1 METGSTPQTPSLE
14 QQTDEQR
21 QAYIL
26 SARRRIRQGV
36 FLALVT
42 LLTIFSLCVA
52 WFLNNARVSA
62 NAMQLQ
68 NGASGSFEL
77 ATAGTSGGRFEALL
91 GKLFPGTASAESWAS
106 GELQGT
112 RTSSEANAITWQMS
126 DASNL
131 SNLSAGSGLEPG
143 MRGYLTFYVIPS
155 QSGALHLQCSLTE
168 LLYEI
173 DADGNP
179 VELADSDEKAKTL
192 AALMNKHLLFFLL
205 EPVSAA
211 DIDNTGNVGTP
222 EAAGETADES
232 GEAEGQGSESEEA
245 TGTPAYTATWIQDG
259 TFTLELADVEA
270 GEPQEVTLYWVWP
283 YLFGQLLIENSEKLL
298 GQPALLDSAKIAN
311 ASELY
316 DALRSDILG
325 TAATD
330 DDAPSATDT
339 GTDTDS
345 APDAD
350 PNTGEDAGTG
360 SAGSVAFL
368 PGYFYAEDGAFSL
381 VLSETADSNGG
392 QAASP
397 ETILNSIAQGDT
409 SALASSEYASMNEA
423 YNDADQYIGLNL
435 SYLAVRL
442 TATTN

>member
-26 SARRRIRQGV
+26 SARRRIRQGI

-91 GKLFPGTASAESWAS
+91 NKLLPGTASAESWAS
-106 GELQGT
+106 GDLQGT
-112 RTSSEANAITWQMS
+112 RTSSEANAITWQMN

-143 MRGYLTFYVIPS
+143 MRGYLTFYVIPT
-155 QSGALHLQCSLTE
+155 QSGTLHLRCSLTE
-168 LLYEI
+168 LLYET
-173 DADGNP
+173 DADGTP
-179 VELADSDEKAKTL
+179 VELTDGDEKAETL

-211 DIDNTGNVGTP
+211 DIDNTGNASTP
-222 EAAGETADES
+222 EAAGEMADES
-232 GEAEGQGSESEEA
+232 GEFEGPGSESEEA

-330 DDAPSATDT
+330 NDAPSATDA
-339 GTDTDS
+339 GTD
-345 APDAD
+345 ADAD
-350 PNTGEDAGTG
+350 ASDTG
-360 SAGSVAFL
+360 SANSIDFL

-381 VLSETADSNGG
+381 VLSETADSADPNAG
-392 QAASP
+392 QSASP
-397 ETILNSIAQGDT
+397 EAILNSIAQGVLT
-409 SALASSEYASMNEA
+409 SSEYSSMNEA
-423 YNDADQYIGLNL
+423 YNDADQYIGLHL

-442 TATTN
+442 TATAN